1 MRLNFLAPYRT
12 QMPFKG
18 AAATQQVNIGGRRFS
33 LAYTSYSNAQ
43 ALSYLRDHRGFG
55 PVIRSAV
62 ESKRQVFALQTSFR
76 GPSFLGIIGPAIGTE
91 PVYFDFPES
100 VKAIL
105 TQGDW
110 TSIRKSSL
118 LIDLEDAGDPQV
130 YVERFGR
137 FMARDTRAQEMIR
150 QVLHGALIHR
160 YEAGLAVE
168 AERCENL
175 GILSKIEFFSKNL
188 DFDDSGP
195 LVAEKNVDGS
205 FVAVRGLVHCAEA
218 EDLARELKARK
229 PEVVKRA
236 GNILISYE
244 DAGVKVMTEA
254 ADQAALEQIESF
266 VSGFLIRV
274 AVSDI
279 HLASGGG
286 EDSFGAEKEA
296 ALIKVLDRLI
306 ECRGTLV
313 VNGDLLDLWQ
323 ADFRDIRRTY
333 SRLFYKLKQVRRI
346 IYVAGNHD
354 EQVLESVYREK
365 TEGLIKK
372 ADRYCVPGLIM
383 FRPGSSPEGDAFVI
397 NPNSRREYEL
407 LEAFL
412 GHPSSYVCRGKL
424 LQLAR
429 NAYYSPEGDFPRK
442 IMTFAIT
449 TGLAEEGVVR
459 KPGFMAFY
467 VDRRFLCAPATR
479 ETISALSKKL
489 SEALDPVPDTLRSIL
504 PNLVIVDRHY
514 DQYRGLYFEHGHQAD
529 EFNSGSKIG
538 PFVAGVGAW
547 VEKAAALFGWRTVEE
562 DAGLLQLLP
571 QWLDPQKRW
580 QQAAYLERAVA
591 LSKMLGWYR
600 QQKELPKSAT
610 TVIFGHTHKA
620 AALSGE
626 TDEFLQAFTG
636 DRFAN
641 TGTWSGIK
649 PRYLGL
655 DAWESVRFRPD
666 LFLSLTHPN
675 KDWLLINGGISL
687 HEGPNDADL
696 ISSAGS

>member
-43 ALSYLRDHRGFG
+43 ALSYLTDHRVFG
-55 PVIRSAV
+55 AVMRPAV
-62 ESKRQVFALQTSFR
+62 ESRRQAFATQMSLRS
-76 GPSFLGIIGPAIGTE
+76 PSFLGILGPVPGTE

-100 VKAIL
+100 VKAIM

-110 TSIRKSSL
+110 TKMRRNSL
-118 LIDLEDAGDPQV
+118 VIDLADPGDPQV
-130 YVERFGR
+130 YVQRFGG

-150 QVLHGALIHR
+150 QVLHGALIYR

-175 GILSKIEFFSKNL
+175 GILSGIEFFSKNL
-188 DFDDSGP
+188 DLNDSGP
-195 LVAEKNVDGS
+195 LVAEKSGDGS

-218 EDLARELKARK
+218 EDLARELKGRK
-229 PEVVKRA
+229 PDIVKRA

-244 DAGVKVMTEA
+244 DAGVKVRTQKDDPEA
-254 ADQAALEQIESF
+254 LGQIERF
-266 VSGFLIRV
+266 VEGFLLRV

-286 EDSFGAEKEA
+286 EDSFGKAKEEE
-296 ALIKVLDRLI
+296 LIKILDRLI
-306 ECRGTLV
+306 ECRGTLII
-313 VNGDLLDLWQ
+313 NGDLLDLWQ
-323 ADFRDIRRTY
+323 ADFSDIRHNY

-354 EQVLESVYREK
+354 EQVIERAYLEKAEDLVKRANHYRI
-365 TEGLIKK
+365 EGLIT
-372 ADRYCVPGLIM
+372 Y
-383 FRPGSSPEGDAFVI
+383 RPGRVPEEDELVVDE
-397 NPNSRREYEL
+397 NSRGEYRML
-407 LEAFL
+407 DYFL
-412 GHPSSYVCRGKL
+412 RQPGSYVCRKRL

-429 NAYYSPEGDFPRK
+429 NAYYSPEGDSPRK
-442 IMTFAIT
+442 IMSFSIT
-449 TGLAEEGVVR
+449 TGLGEEEIVK
-459 KPGFMAFY
+459 KPGSLAFY
-467 VDRRFLCAPATR
+467 LDRRLLLVPMNHKTV
-479 ETISALSKKL
+479 SALSRKL
-489 SEALDPVPDTLRSIL
+489 SEALCPVPDTLRSIF
-504 PNLVIVDRHY
+504 PNLVIVERHY

-529 EFNSGSKIG
+529 EFNSGSRIG
-538 PFVAGVGAW
+538 SFVAGAGAW
-547 VEKAAALFGWRTVEE
+547 VEKAASLFGWRTVEE

-571 QWLDPQKRW
+571 QWLDPQKHW
-580 QQAAYLERAVA
+580 QQAPYLERAAA

-600 QQKELPKSAT
+600 LQKGLPENGT

-626 TDEFLQAFTG
+626 TDGFLQAFTG

-649 PRYLGL
+649 PRYLGF
-655 DAWESVRFRPD
+655 DAWKSVRFRPD
-666 LFLSLTHPN
+666 LFLSGTHPN

-687 HEGPNDADL
+687 HEGLADL
-696 ISSAGS
+696 EAILAAGS